1 MRSQG
6 DVSRFDSDLG
16 APPVTCCL
24 KENPGQEEEA
34 LKYFLFSSNGR
45 QASQVYLQ
53 AQLIP
58 FASKH
63 LKFSYVTYNVVRVC
77 DALVFRVVEPFSLR
91 DTNQE
96 VNLVFVCDQ
105 VLLCMLKTGPAVT
118 DGTVLPPVGGRG
130 QK

>member
-1 MRSQG
+1 MAVKRPKFTSKLN
-6 DVSRFDSDLG
+6 S
-16 APPVTCCL
+16 
-24 KENPGQEEEA
+24 
-34 LKYFLFSSNGR
+34 FLLRPNIR
-45 QASQVYLQ
+45 NLVKL
-53 AQLIP
+53 
-58 FASKH
+58 
-63 LKFSYVTYNVVRVC
+63 RVC

>member
-45 QASQVYLQ
+45 QVSQVYLQ

-63 LKFSYVTYNVVRVC
+63 LKFSYVTLY
-77 DALVFRVVEPFSLR
+77 VFAM
-91 DTNQE
+91 
-96 VNLVFVCDQ
+96 
-105 VLLCMLKTGPAVT
+105 LLFFGLLSPSRYVILIK
-118 DGTVLPPVGGRG
+118 
-130 QK
+130 K